1 MARAVSM
8 AKNVLVSP
16 RIVSNGSARVK
27 WARAAIVAIW
37 VVAALSGRVA
47 LAGPFDPSGGDWEGY
62 GDFVHLLREELGT
75 SHVIVTNLLDWGA
88 LRPGDTLLLVNP
100 DQSPDS
106 ASAGAFVRAG
116 GRLGL
121 FDDFGASE
129 DLLGS
134 FNIQRVP
141 LPAHPRLALRDNPDL
156 AVADPG
162 PNAGALTQG
171 VEHVVTNHAIGLS
184 QPLLT
189 TVLLVRGRDEGD
201 GVPLA
206 LTAASGEG
214 HLFVIGDPSFAMNAM
229 LRYPG
234 NRELARNIAHYLSP
248 GSPQARGHFYL
259 LTRHFTETGS
269 FAGETGPLHDWMG
282 SFRRA
287 RAEIGR
293 DGLPPWILYWLA
305 FVVAT
310 AVLFWLVPRTTRTY
324 RSAAPRFTRPTPR
337 EAHGGAAG
345 HAAALGAKQAYRGHA
360 MLEWRRALIE
370 GLTAYFGLPDTTS
383 SGEVLRRVGRLGVV
397 DGEAIRRVERV
408 LVRMAEIDTMI
419 AAKQTH
425 ALEPI
430 RDEEV
435 VATGELFQRF
445 LSAVLRQGERIA

>member
-1 MARAVSM
+1 M
-8 AKNVLVSP
+8 AKNVLVSL

-27 WARAAIVAIW
+27 WARAAMVAIW
-37 VVAALSGRVA
+37 LVAALSGRVA
-47 LAGPFDPSGGDWEGY
+47 LAGPFDPSGDDWEGY
-62 GDFVHLLREELGT
+62 GDFVHLLRQELGA
-75 SHVIVTNLLDWGA
+75 SHVVVTNLLDWGA
-88 LRPGDTLLLVNP
+88 LRPDDALLLVNP

-116 GRLGL
+116 GRLGV

-134 FNIQRVP
+134 FAIQRVP
-141 LPAHPRLALRDNPDL
+141 LPTHPRLALRDNPDL

-162 PNAGALTQG
+162 PSAGALTQG
-171 VEHVVTNHAIGLS
+171 VEHVATNHAIGLS

-189 TVLLVRGRDEGD
+189 TVLLVRGKEDEKDAD

-206 LTAASGEG
+206 LAAASGEG

-248 GSPQARGHFYL
+248 GDAHAKGGHFYV
-259 LTRHFTETGS
+259 LTRHFTEIGS
-269 FAGETGPLHDWMG
+269 FAGETGPLHDLLG

-337 EAHGGAAG
+337 EAYGGAAG
-345 HAAALGAKQAYRGHA
+345 HAATLGAKQAYRGHA

-370 GLTAYFGLPDTTS
+370 GLTAYFGITETTS

-435 VATGELFQRF
+435 VATGELFHRF
-445 LSAVLRQGERIA
+445 LSAVLRQGEPIA